1 MKRILMLIALAA
13 SAAGTAGALAKLPP
27 PTDAQK
33 AKAEETKARTAWT
46 DKVAAY
52 KLCQVQDKT
61 AARYYSDMK
70 AQGKQTKEPMQTPA
84 CADPGPFVPPSA
96 ASAPAAAPAP
106 APGPAA
112 EAKPAAAAVQSP
124 AKAP

>member
-13 SAAGTAGALAKLPP
+13 GAAGTTGALAKLPP

-70 AQGKQTKEPMQTPA
+70 AQGKQTKDPMQTPA

-106 APGPAA
+106 AA